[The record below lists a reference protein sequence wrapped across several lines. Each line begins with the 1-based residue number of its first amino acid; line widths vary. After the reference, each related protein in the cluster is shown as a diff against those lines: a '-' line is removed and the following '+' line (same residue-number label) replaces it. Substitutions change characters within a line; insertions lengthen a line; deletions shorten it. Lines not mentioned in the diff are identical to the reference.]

1 MNQNLIISSGSVKR
15 LVADVT
21 EIIKNPLTE
30 QGIYYEHDEE
40 NMLRGYAMI
49 IGPKDTIYW
58 GGYYFFEFKFPY
70 DYPYHPPTVRY
81 CTNDG
86 HTRFNP
92 NLYKCGKVCLS
103 VLNTWRGDQWT
114 GCQTISSILLVLCT
128 ALNERPLLNEPGVTK
143 NHRDYDSYSRII
155 EFKNYSVA
163 INDMLTKTALN
174 KMFERFYN
182 IMVDIFLINYEDIIA
197 SLAEKKTRKTET
209 ITTCI
214 YKMSVVVNYKK
225 LFTETQKIYNTIKKN

>member
-1 MNQNLIISSGSVKR
+1 MNQNQIISRDSVKR

-21 EIIKNPLTE
+21 EIIKNPLIE

-70 DYPYHPPTVRY
+70 DYPYHPPTVKY
-81 CTNDG
+81 YTNDG
-86 HTRFNP
+86 LTRFNP

-103 VLNTWRGDQWT
+103 VLNTWRGEQWT

-128 ALNERPLLNEPGVTK
+128 VLNEQPLLNEPGVTK
-143 NHRDYDSYSRII
+143 NHRDYDSYSKII

-163 INDMLTKTALN
+163 INNMLTKTALN
-174 KMFERFYN
+174 NKFERFYN

-197 SLAEKKTRKTET
+197 ALAEKKTRKVET
-209 ITTCI
+209 ITTGI
-214 YKMSVVVNYKK
+214 YKMSVLVNYKQ
-225 LFTETQKIYNTIKKN
+225 LYTETKKIYNTIKKN